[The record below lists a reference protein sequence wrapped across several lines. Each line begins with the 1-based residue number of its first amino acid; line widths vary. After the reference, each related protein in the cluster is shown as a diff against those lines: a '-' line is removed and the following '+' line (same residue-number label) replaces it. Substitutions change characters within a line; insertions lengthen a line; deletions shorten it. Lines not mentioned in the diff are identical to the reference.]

1 MSCEANQKIEKERR
15 RKYYEKNRYYICNY
29 VLNVHCP
36 KAIDHVSKICPD
48 AVSEFYIR
56 YPFEIYGEPFIVKR
70 LSSCRITSVQAKYQ
84 DCYDA
89 GMFAYLFS
97 IHRCAYLGFEHVEA
111 YIKKMIRI
119 YVICA
124 LAIYD
129 DTKNLCKLNGLKE
142 VRMDA
147 DYHLDRY

>member
-1 MSCEANQKIEKERR
+1 MG
-15 RKYYEKNRYYICNY
+15 RK
-29 VLNVHCP
+29 
-36 KAIDHVSKICPD
+36 SKIGKRK
-48 AVSEFYIR
+48 AKKILSEYYIR
-56 YPFEIYGEPFIVKR
+56 YPFEKYGEPYIIKQLNR
-70 LSSCRITSVQAKYQ
+70 YRITSCQAKYQ

-97 IHRCAYLGFEHVEA
+97 IHRCAYLGFEYVEA
-111 YIKKMIRI
+111 YIKKMIGI
-119 YVICA
+119 HVICA

-129 DTKNLCKLNGLKE
+129 DAKNLCKLNGLKE